1 MIPRTTHNIVRDKI
15 SESAVK
21 VLETLLAAG
30 FESYLVGGGVRD
42 LLLGLHPKDFDV
54 ATAAEPE
61 QVRELFRHKESDG
74 KGERGPSCRL
84 IGRRF
89 RLAHVRYGRDIVEVA
104 TFRAAHAPGE
114 DNAEHQTS
122 VNGRI
127 VRDNVFGSLEEDA
140 WRRDFSVN
148 CLYYDIRDETV
159 LDFVGGFEDL
169 EARSLRL
176 IGDPEKR
183 YREDPVRILRAIRFA
198 AKLGFEIEEKTH
210 APIVDLAPLLGDIP
224 PSRLFDETL
233 KLFMTGSAQSVF
245 ELLDHYATFEELFPE
260 TARFAS
266 GQHSRRFII
275 QSLVNTDKRLAQD
288 KPITPGFLLAAF
300 LWPPLRQIS
309 SEYQV
314 KGLLESEAIDVAAN
328 EVVRLQC
335 QRVSFPRRFS
345 LMAKEIWN
353 MQPELEQHRS
363 RHAKQILQR
372 QRFRAAY
379 DFLVLRFEAGETELK
394 ERVNFWTNLQK
405 SSGKKSEKSDT
416 DTPPNRRSHRRSRRG
431 RRSRRS
437 APA

>member
-1 MIPRTTHNIVRDKI
+1 MIPRTAHSI
-15 SESAVK
+15 SRADISASAIK

-61 QVRELFRHKESDG
+61 EVRDLFRRAQSG
-74 KGERGPSCRL
+74 RRGERLPSCRI

-89 RLAHVRYGRDIVEVA
+89 RLAHVRFGRDIVEVA
-104 TFRAAHAPGE
+104 TFRAGHDRGE
-114 DNAEHQTS
+114 ENVDHQTS

-148 CLYYDIRDETV
+148 CLYYDIRDDSV
-159 LDFVGGFEDL
+159 LDFVGGFADL

-176 IGDPEKR
+176 IGDPEMR

-198 AKLGFEIEEKTH
+198 AKLGFDIEDSSNT
-210 APIVDLAPLLGDIP
+210 PIIDLAPLLGDIP
-224 PSRLFDETL
+224 SARLFDETL
-233 KLFMTGSAQSVF
+233 KLFMTGSAKSVF

-260 TARFAS
+260 TARYVS
-266 GQHSRRFII
+266 GENSRRFVV
-275 QSLVNTDKRLAQD
+275 QALANTDKRLAED
-288 KPITPGFLLAAF
+288 KPVTPGFLLAAF
-300 LWPPLRQIS
+300 LWPPLRQIC

-314 KGLLESEAIDVAAN
+314 QGMSQPQAMEVAAS
-328 EVVRLQC
+328 EVIRLQC
-335 QRVSFPRRFS
+335 ERISFPRRFS
-345 LMAKEIWN
+345 LMAKEIWTL
-353 MQPELEQHRS
+353 QPQLEQHRV
-363 RHAKQILQR
+363 RRVKQLLER

-379 DFLVLRFEAGETELK
+379 DFLALRFEAGESALK
-394 ERVNFWTNLQK
+394 ERVNYWTNVQQ
-405 SSGKKSEKSDT
+405 SSDHKQSNKPEKSGND
-416 DTPPNRRSHRRSRRG
+416 RSGQRLSRRG

-437 APA
+437 APV